1 VIWNGCGCPSPF
13 AVRVIAQPQG
23 GRLAVAAFDQHQVG
37 TLTIV
42 DGSGL
47 GLTVPVGNQPF
58 LPLF

>member
-1 VIWNGCGCPSPF
+1 
-13 AVRVIAQPQG
+13 VIAQPQG

-47 GLTVPVGNQPF
+47 GLTVPVGNRPF